1 MNTLLADCATDIAE
15 LQTHPLDVLEQ
26 AQNAAVVIL
35 NNNQP
40 TAYLLS
46 AQLYETLLEQLDDQ
60 FLAQLIKQREAEKP
74 QATQVSLDEL

>member
-15 LQTHPLDVLEQ
+15 LQTHPLDILEQ
-26 AQNAAVVIL
+26 AQDSAVVIL

-46 AQLYETLLEQLDDQ
+46 AQLYECLLDQLDDQ
-60 FLAQLIKQREAEKP
+60 FLAQLIQQREAEKP
-74 QATQVSLDEL
+74 QAIKVSLNEL